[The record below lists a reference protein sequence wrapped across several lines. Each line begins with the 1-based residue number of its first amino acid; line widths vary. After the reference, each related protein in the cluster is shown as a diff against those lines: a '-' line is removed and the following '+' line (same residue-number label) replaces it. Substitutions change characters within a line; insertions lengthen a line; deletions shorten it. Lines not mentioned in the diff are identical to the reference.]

1 MDPPGNPVGK
11 AANSLRLYSSQVCSL
26 LWSFYTSQRY
36 PSSWPQKIILQKLQL
51 LPRAA
56 LALKRTARHKSPALP
71 EPESTHLWTENNW
84 ISLSEKLWDWRR
96 RHSHHTQHEG
106 PQQAPTSL
114 LRLDLNGSSHK
125 AGNQQ
130 KFIKKDIF
138 TVLIFKHF
146 IRCVFP
152 NSPDSEMS
160 PAFLS
165 CQKDLINCCPII

>member
-1 MDPPGNPVGK
+1 MQPSVIILHKPK
-11 AANSLRLYSSQVCSL
+11 I
-26 LWSFYTSQRY
+26 SFLMAS
-36 PSSWPQKIILQKLQL
+36 KIILQKLQL

-56 LALKRTARHKSPALP
+56 LAPQKGLLDTSHQLSQ
-71 EPESTHLWTENNW
+71 
-84 ISLSEKLWDWRR
+84 SLSLLTCEPKTTDLPLRETMGLKEATQ
-96 RHSHHTQHEG
+96 SSYSQHEG
-106 PQQAPTSL
+106 PQQAPLISL